1 MRTTWRVISV
11 GMMES
16 PLKTSATAALSSWDW
31 RNGSVATLML
41 PSGLVT
47 SYKVPMWHGGVVE
60 LLQTSVSEGEDGEA
74 VIQGGV
80 SLAFNCEGDGGVSWS
95 PSTWALGDIRGS
107 PQESILVELVSR
119 NSQDMIEAKYIL
131 TLHQDL
137 LSSELVFL
145 NSRSS
150 SLRVMGSVIS
160 HLTVSTPEATYAVG
174 LEGSNFYNR
183 PPFLSNFSIVPPEST
198 EGKGSGELWSPFAEL
213 LSTWGAGNG
222 GGDKKQG
229 EREEET
235 EGEENDNYKHLTEKM
250 SMIYTSAPRNFTII
264 DRGKRNSVVVGRDGF
279 NELYMFSPGSTHE
292 WYGKYAY
299 ICVGQAALLEPVIVG
314 PQSEWRGLQRLRNPN
329 L

>member
-1 MRTTWRVISV
+1 M
-11 GMMES
+11 
-16 PLKTSATAALSSWDW
+16 
-31 RNGSVATLML
+31 
-41 PSGLVT
+41 
-47 SYKVPMWHGGVVE
+47 
-60 LLQTSVSEGEDGEA
+60 Q
-74 VIQGGV
+74 
-80 SLAFNCEGDGGVSWS
+80 
-95 PSTWALGDIRGS
+95 
-107 PQESILVELVSR
+107 VELVSR

-222 GGDKKQG
+222 GGDKKRG

-235 EGEENDNYKHLTEKM
+235 EGEENGNYKHLTEKM

-264 DRGKRNSVVVGRDGF
+264 DR
-279 NELYMFSPGSTHE
+279 
-292 WYGKYAY
+292 
-299 ICVGQAALLEPVIVG
+299 VIF
-314 PQSEWRGLQRLRNPN
+314 
-329 L
+329 